1 MTEKRMFIIPEDLM
15 EKIEKY
21 RGEMS
26 RSEFVD
32 YCVNCVVKGKAPKA
46 PTPPRED
53 PPPASKSD
61 IEFEQLKHRVLRTL
75 EGTPMPT
82 LNSSVVEGA
91 QAQAPSQPQP
101 QPMPVAS
108 GGLIPSGIAAGEL
121 ALNPHFEQVQVKV
134 EEEQESKKSSMPFSW
149 LWVPAL
155 LFFGF
160 GDTLTSHLVF
170 ANGGQEANPFMSM
183 AMNFAGGGMMGFVA
197 MKAIIM
203 VSLVLLSWFWM
214 KKHRWVVPTA
224 LSIVGGYLV
233 GHNITTLMGIM

>member
-1 MTEKRMFIIPEDLM
+1 MSEKRMFIIPEDLM

-26 RSEFVD
+26 RSEFVE
-32 YCVNCVVKGKAPKA
+32 YCISCVVKGQAPKA

-53 PPPASKSD
+53 PPVSNSD
-61 IEFEQLKHRVLRTL
+61 VELEQLKRRVLRTL
-75 EGTPMPT
+75 EGTPM
-82 LNSSVVEGA
+82 LNSSVSEE
-91 QAQAPSQPQP
+91 AQAPSQPQP
-101 QPMPVAS
+101 QPMPVTS
-108 GGLIPSGIAAGEL
+108 GLIPSGIAAGEL
-121 ALNPHFEQVQVKV
+121 ALNPPVEQVQLKV
-134 EEEQESKKSSMPFSW
+134 EEKQESKKSSMPFSW

-170 ANGGQEANPFMSM
+170 ANGGQEANPFMSV
-183 AMNFAGGGMMGFVA
+183 AMRFAGGGMMGFVA
-197 MKAIIM
+197 IKAIIM
-203 VSLVLLSWFWM
+203 VSLVLLSWFCM
-214 KKHRWVVPTA
+214 KKHRWIVPAA